1 MTTQTQPKRQ
11 LENYL
16 PPEGVPIRFDLAGL
30 GTRFGAQFVDV
41 LLTFGGVF
49 LLVLLVVWS
58 GLLPGSAI
66 YTLFLLLVFFV
77 RIPYYIFS
85 ELVWNGRTLGKR
97 LTKIRVISTD
107 GRRLTPHQ
115 IAARNLMKE
124 VEVFTPV
131 TTLMGAAEMPGT
143 AKWVLVLWMIAVLI
157 IPFTNRRRQR
167 LGDMIAGTVVVDQP
181 KTALLPDLAKAAMPS
196 SRGYAFHPEHLEIY
210 GRYELQTLETI
221 LRSPPKNPEM
231 RERVH
236 NIAQTI
242 IGKIGYHEKVPRNQ
256 EWEFLVDFYRY
267 QREYLES
274 RQLFGDARENKFH
287 ADKPD
292 QT

>member
-1 MTTQTQPKRQ
+1 MTTTSPAKRR

-16 PPEGVPIRFDLAGL
+16 PPEGVPIMFDLASL
-30 GTRFGAQFVDV
+30 GTRLGAQIVDV
-41 LLTFGGVF
+41 LITFGGVF
-49 LLVLLVVWS
+49 VVILLVVWS
-58 GLLPGSAI
+58 GLLAGSALV
-66 YTLFLLLVFFV
+66 TLFLLLVFFV

-97 LTKIRVISTD
+97 ITKIRVISTD

-115 IAARNLMKE
+115 ITARNLMKE
-124 VEVFTPV
+124 IEVFTPI
-131 TTLMGAAEMPGT
+131 TTLIGASAMTGLEQT
-143 AKWVLVLWMIAVLI
+143 VLILWVLLVLI

-181 KTALLPDLAKAAMPS
+181 KTTLLPDLATAPLAS
-196 SRGYAFHPEHLEIY
+196 SRGYEFHPEHLEIY
-210 GRYELQTLETI
+210 GRFELQTLETI
-221 LRSPPKNPEM
+221 LRSPPKGPEE
-231 RERVH
+231 RKRVH
-236 NIAQTI
+236 DIARTI
-242 IGKIGYHEKVPRNQ
+242 IGKIGYHEKVPQNQ

-287 ADKPD
+287 ADKTD
-292 QT
+292 DA